1 MHTLAHN
8 PKSTRQHYVCQVL
21 DTVPGHFGQSPEVS
35 ILQLQR
41 TIGNQAVQR
50 MLQTLHPR
58 AAGALQTAG
67 GLVQRASADVG
78 VAPDAEAAV
87 SRAAQGSGSELPS
100 DVRRT
105 FESGLGA
112 DLSGVRLHT
121 SGGSAE
127 AAQTVGAKAYAT
139 GQNIH
144 FAAGRYQRST
154 APGLHLLAHE
164 VARTVQQA
172 GGAATG
178 RQHQL
183 EVSAGGD
190 ALEVEADRVADA
202 LVAGSASVSLTAG
215 GGLHREPAPEPARLP
230 QGGPEHDRGEDQGE
244 GALRERLWWRLQ
256 ERIDHFDANHDGSC
270 EQSEV
275 IALLKAADCKFT
287 GAAAVAPWSTIANGV
302 IKQMDTDKDGKISYA
317 EFDTAINAPAAA
329 P

>member
-1 MHTLAHN
+1 MHTLAQN
-8 PKSTRQHYVCQVL
+8 PKSTQQ
-21 DTVPGHFGQSPEVS
+21 TTSAKSSIPVPGHFGQSPEVRS

-50 MLQTLHPR
+50 MLQTLDPR

-87 SRAAQGSGSELPS
+87 SRAVQGSGSELPS

-127 AAQTVGAKAYAT
+127 AAQAVGAKAYAT

-144 FAAGRYQRST
+144 FAAGQYQPST

-164 VARTVQQA
+164 VAHTVQQA

-183 EVSAGGD
+183 EVSAPGD

-202 LVAGSASVSLTAG
+202 LVAGSSASVSLTAG
-215 GGLHREPAPEPARLP
+215 GGLHREPAEPA
-230 QGGPEHDRGEDQGE
+230 PE
-244 GALRERLWWRLQ
+244 
-256 ERIDHFDANHDGSC
+256 
-270 EQSEV
+270 
-275 IALLKAADCKFT
+275 
-287 GAAAVAPWSTIANGV
+287 
-302 IKQMDTDKDGKISYA
+302 
-317 EFDTAINAPAAA
+317 AA
-329 P
+329 PKEDPNTTEVKTKVKALCGRDYGGDYRKDSTTSTPTTMVAASRAR